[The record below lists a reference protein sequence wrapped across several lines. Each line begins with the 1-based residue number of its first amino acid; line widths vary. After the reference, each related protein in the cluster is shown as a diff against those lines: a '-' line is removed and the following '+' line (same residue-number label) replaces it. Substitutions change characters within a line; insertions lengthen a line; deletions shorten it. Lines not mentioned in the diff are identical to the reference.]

1 MTPFSNG
8 IIAFF
13 ATGAWSKSRPNS
25 QEDTDYLNKL
35 LEAYTSITG
44 STTSLQTLPE
54 PFTTEEIAHRLQ
66 RYINTIYSW
75 QPYYFYFFPWHI
87 SNIRIQIPEGN
98 YVTRSK
104 LPTEPDVAEMNIE
117 DTINS
122 AFLNAGIDP
131 SFGIVYT
138 VNPNDGRSIFSR
150 PATKPLFD
158 DNEIRIS
165 DQSGNIQEKGAWV
178 ISEITSTPSIG
189 ASGEW
194 LDVKDLSGSSITR
207 CCATPLVAYRVRK
220 YQTRAGV
227 PLLPNSPINNKGAL
241 PFYEASGNY
250 GICASGCTLDA
261 SGSWMWGHP
270 YYSDCACDEDCSGN
284 PPTTGIPYIS
294 SFKLL
299 FNVDGLGYQDLDNPL
314 VLKLGWALGFRLGTY
329 GVTDVAI
336 SDALIDIT
344 PPKYVYICINDFNP
358 AQNNWFTAAFSES
371 TLSPYILGRLNYAA
385 NFATSNTQDDGF
397 SSALN
402 RTREYFGPVDIQRLH
417 VQILDEYGRVVDL
430 NGMDWSATLVYE
442 VLYD

>member
-1 MTPFSNG
+1 
-8 IIAFF
+8 
-13 ATGAWSKSRPNS
+13 
-25 QEDTDYLNKL
+25 
-35 LEAYTSITG
+35 
-44 STTSLQTLPE
+44 LQKGGWLIN
-54 PFTTEEIAHRLQ
+54 EIAQ
-66 RYINTIYSW
+66 APKIK
-75 QPYYFYFFPWHI
+75 P
-87 SNIRIQIPEGN
+87 G
-98 YVTRSK
+98 
-104 LPTEPDVAEMNIE
+104 A
-117 DTINS
+117 NS
-122 AFLNAGIDP
+122 MWVSPRAFG
-131 SFGIVYT
+131 T
-138 VNPNDGRSIFSR
+138 R
-150 PATKPLFD
+150 PA
-158 DNEIRIS
+158 
-165 DQSGNIQEKGAWV
+165 V
-178 ISEITSTPSIG
+178 
-189 ASGEW
+189 
-194 LDVKDLSGSSITR
+194 
-207 CCATPLVAYRVRK
+207 CCASPLIAYRVRK
-220 YQTRAGV
+220 YQTRAGI
-227 PLLPNSPINNKGAL
+227 PLLPNSPTNNRGPI